1 MNFEQDLCDAA
12 NILSIPIDTQQSQ
25 LFLQYSNI
33 LDEWNRTTNL
43 TAIEDARQ
51 VVVKHFIDSIMPV
64 KFGLPS
70 DESSVL
76 DVGSGA
82 GFPSIPLKIMK
93 PSLSLTLLEPNS
105 KKMSFLLYL
114 IGTFRLENVAV
125 RGQTLK
131 QFVGQAHD
139 VCDHVVVRAVNFS
152 LAGSDLLNALKEQG
166 SVLAYRS
173 TVMMNGDIP
182 SGFVK
187 TNEWSYD
194 LPFECGARVLTE
206 LSPATV
212 NVPRGTRSRT

>member
-1 MNFEQDLCDAA
+1 MNFERHLCAA
-12 NILSIPIDTQQSQ
+12 AKILSIPIDTQQSQ
-25 LFLQYSNI
+25 LFLQYSKI
-33 LDEWNRTTNL
+33 LDEWNRTINL
-43 TAIEDARQ
+43 TAIEDGRQ
-51 VVVKHFIDSIMPV
+51 VAVKHFIDSIVPV

-70 DESSVL
+70 DGSSIL

-131 QFVGQAHD
+131 QFVGLAHD
-139 VCDHVVVRAVNFS
+139 VFDHVVVRAVNFS
-152 LAGSDLLNALKEQG
+152 LVGTDLLNALKEQG

-173 TVMMNGDIP
+173 TAMMNGDI
-182 SGFVK
+182 STGFVK
-187 TNEWSYD
+187 ANEWSYE
-194 LPFECGARVLTE
+194 LPFGYGARVLTE
-206 LSPATV
+206 LSPARV